1 MSKGPL
7 PWRFVLALA
16 FLTLPAAGMAQ
27 AQSDPIAAFYKG
39 KTVTILVGYEAG
51 GGYDIYARLIA
62 QFLGKHIPVDEDVF
76 ARASDI
82 VVNDWEGVVANRQIE
97 LLHPI
102 EKGLVKRERVHELR
116 DIVSGKVKVRQS
128 AGEILYYKNNT
139 GLAIQFAACGA
150 ILYKKL
156 LAEGTNRTIP
166 RDWFA
171 SQKYSIPPT
180 G

>member
-1 MSKGPL
+1 MIETRS
-7 PWRFVLALA
+7 
-16 FLTLPAAGMAQ
+16 
-27 AQSDPIAAFYKG
+27 
-39 KTVTILVGYEAG
+39 E
-51 GGYDIYARLIA
+51 
-62 QFLGKHIPVDEDVF
+62 VDEETF
-76 ARASDI
+76 ARASDVI
-82 VVNDWEGVVANRQIE
+82 VNDWEGVIANRQIE

-102 EKGLVKRERVHELR
+102 EKGIVKREHVHELR
-116 DIVSGKVKVRQS
+116 DIVAGKVKVRQTP
-128 AGEILYYKNNT
+128 GQILYYKNNT

-156 LAEGTNRTIP
+156 MAEGTNRTIP

>member
-1 MSKGPL
+1 M
-7 PWRFVLALA
+7 
-16 FLTLPAAGMAQ
+16 
-27 AQSDPIAAFYKG
+27 
-39 KTVTILVGYEAG
+39 
-51 GGYDIYARLIA
+51 
-62 QFLGKHIPVDEDVF
+62 F

-82 VVNDWEGVVANRQIE
+82 IVNDWEGVIANRQIE

-116 DIVSGKVKVRQS
+116 DIVAGKVKVRQTP
-128 AGEILYYKNNT
+128 GEILYYKNNT

-156 LAEGTNRTIP
+156 MAEGTNRTIP

-171 SQKYSIPPT
+171 SQKYSIPPA